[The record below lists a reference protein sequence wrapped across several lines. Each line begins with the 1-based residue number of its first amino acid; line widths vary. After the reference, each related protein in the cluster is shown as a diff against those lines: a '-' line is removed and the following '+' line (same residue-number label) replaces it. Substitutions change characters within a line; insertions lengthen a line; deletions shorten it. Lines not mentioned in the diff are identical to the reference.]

1 MKSRC
6 KHHVSFTLER
16 GRKDTAADDDEK
28 MAEDHDGVEKVPP
41 QNQEFRAIAR
51 DPCLGTG
58 MPLP

>member
-16 GRKDTAADDDEK
+16 GRKETADDDET
-28 MAEDHDGVEKVPP
+28 MAEDQVGVEKVPP
-41 QNQEFRAIAR
+41 QNQDFRAIAR
-51 DPCLGTG
+51 EPCLGTG